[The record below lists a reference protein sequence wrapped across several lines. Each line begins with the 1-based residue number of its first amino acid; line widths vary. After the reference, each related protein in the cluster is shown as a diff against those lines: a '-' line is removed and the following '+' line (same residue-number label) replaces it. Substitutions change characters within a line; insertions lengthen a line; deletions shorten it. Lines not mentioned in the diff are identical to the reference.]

1 MSAGEWGFYLVE
13 FFAGIGFLVLG
24 SSGLVEGGNA
34 LAHRLRIRPLI
45 IGLTVV
51 AFGTSAPELFVT
63 TMASIRGKGGVAL
76 GNVIGSNIANIG
88 LILGLVGIIRTI
100 ELKFRELLPQF
111 LWMMLIYLIFVG
123 LLFFGGLGR
132 GAGAILFLS
141 LILYLY
147 YSYRVR
153 LVPEKEKLK
162 SPRYNFFLSLVL
174 LVGGMFIL
182 GLGSDWLIKSGVAI
196 ARALGVDEII
206 IGLSMVAIGT
216 SLPEL
221 AVSVYAGIR
230 RNTAISVGNIIG
242 SNIFNLSGVLGVAL
256 LARPIPFEPKNLLV
270 HLIVMFAFSLIL
282 PFLTRD
288 NKIKRWEGAIL
299 LSGFLGFMA
308 YLYLQG

>member
-162 SPRYNFFLSLVL
+162 SPRYNFFLSLML

-206 IGLSMVAIGT
+206 IGLSMVAVGT

-256 LARPIPFEPKNLLV
+256 LARPIPFEAKNLLV